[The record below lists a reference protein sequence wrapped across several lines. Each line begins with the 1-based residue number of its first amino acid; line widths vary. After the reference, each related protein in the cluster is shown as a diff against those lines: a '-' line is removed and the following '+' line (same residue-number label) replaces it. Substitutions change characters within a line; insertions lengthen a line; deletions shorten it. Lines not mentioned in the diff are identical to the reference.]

1 MTPEPG
7 PDAPT
12 PQAPP
17 PKRRVSNRAILG
29 TLFLIITITAAV
41 LLVAS
46 ELIKANKAASLS
58 QAHSKLREV
67 SLLLSSFEEEYGRF
81 PDDSTALD
89 VKETTGTPITLG
101 DSSSNQLF
109 RQLIATVGRAESIFW
124 AKTSRDSK
132 KPDNIIDSDATAL
145 APGECIYSY
154 VAGLSSADTG
164 APVIMT
170 PLIPGTTRFDPK
182 PFGGKA
188 VVFFVGDSI
197 LALPIEPDGRV
208 LINGRDLFDPA
219 QPYWR
224 GKTPDLKWP
233 E

>member
-1 MTPEPG
+1 MTPEPR
-7 PDAPT
+7 PDEPT
-12 PQAPP
+12 PEAPL

-41 LLVAS
+41 LLVAT
-46 ELIKANKAASLS
+46 EVIKAAYLS
-58 QAHSKLREV
+58 QAHSNLREV
-67 SLLLSSFEEEYGRF
+67 SLMLSSFEEEYGRF
-81 PDDSTALD
+81 PDDLTALD
-89 VKETTGTPITLG
+89 VKETTGTPIPLG

-109 RQLIATVGRAESIFW
+109 RQLITTVGRSEFPFW
-124 AKTSRDSK
+124 AKTSRNSK

-154 VAGLSSADTG
+154 VSGLSSADTG
-164 APVIMT
+164 TPVIMT

-188 VVFFVGDSI
+188 LVVFTGTSSTP
-197 LALPIEPDGRV
+197 LPIEPDGRV
-208 LINGRDLFDPA
+208 LVNGRDLFDPA